1 MKSIYKLFIIIAFF
15 GIATTSA
22 YSYEKDICIGVG
34 LGYYSFDYSYND
46 YYGYSYTD
54 TYTGGLGSIFGI
66 FTNGFGNKITPEL
79 CLNSY
84 VGEVYNTYSADFKVR
99 YYPWAQ
105 KKLALYGFA
114 GLGYYSW
121 DSYYSTAKPLYL
133 PVGVG
138 VTHFFTPKF
147 GLDFNLGY
155 NISSTNITVGKLSAL
170 FRVASWG
177 GDPDSDG
184 DGLTDTEEAKYGT
197 DRNNPDTD
205 NDGLLDGKEVHKY
218 KTNPKDKDTDNG
230 GITDGMEVNRG
241 SDPLDKD
248 DDILS
253 INIGDKLIL
262 RGIEFET
269 GKYDITPR
277 SERILGFALK
287 ALKAGDDMEI
297 EICGHTDDVG
307 KLQDNI
313 KLSLDRA
320 NSVKKWFVSRGI
332 DGSRLTTRGAGP
344 NEPMVP
350 NTSDENRQRN
360 RRVEFHRTK

>member
-1 MKSIYKLFIIIAFF
+1 MKSIHKLLIILAVF
-15 GIATTSA
+15 GFTSTIA
-22 YSYEKDICIGVG
+22 YSYEKDVCIGVG
-34 LGYYSFDYSYND
+34 LGSYSQQYNYMGYDYV
-46 YYGYSYTD
+46 YS
-54 TYTGGLGSIFGI
+54 GGLGSIFGI
-66 FTNGFGNKITPEL
+66 FTNGFGKGITPEI
-79 CLNSY
+79 CFNTY
-84 VGEVYNTYSADFKVR
+84 VDGDYSSYSADFKVR

-105 KKLALYGFA
+105 KKLAPYGFVGA
-114 GLGYYSW
+114 GYYSY
-121 DSYYSTAKPLYL
+121 DPYYSTAKPLFI
-133 PVGVG
+133 PIGIG
-138 VTHFFTPKF
+138 ITHFFTPVF

-155 NISSTNITVGKLSAL
+155 NISNDNVTVGKLSAL
-170 FRVASWG
+170 IRLASWG

-184 DGLTDTEEAKYGT
+184 DGLSDADEAKYGT

-218 KTNPKDKDTDNG
+218 KTNPKDKDTDKG
-230 GITDGMEVNRG
+230 GISDGVEVNRG

-262 RGIEFET
+262 RGIEFDT
-269 GKYDITPR
+269 GKADITDR

-287 ALKAGDDMEI
+287 ALKSARDMQI

-307 KLQDNI
+307 SLQTNL

-332 DGSRLTTRGAGP
+332 DGSRLSTRGAGP
-344 NEPMVP
+344 NETMVP

-360 RRVEFHRTK
+360 RRVEFYRTK